1 MSKVIALCSAYY
13 AESFLYNRLRNLS
26 QLLPVPEIDVIC
38 KEYSKEHEIAKQF
51 VGRNCFIFTTRDIPT
66 LYAAWNMV
74 IEHATR
80 EYLTSAN
87 TDDFTYPHGFNLMSR
102 YLDCHP
108 DVDIVYGDCDK
119 REGDSTTYSPW
130 KRGDADL
137 ENGFNRV
144 GVMPMWRK
152 SLHERFGLFD
162 ESLTVSGDYEFWLRC
177 VRGGAKIA
185 HINQTIGLY
194 WKRKDSLENRNKAI
208 MHKEDARI
216 KA

>member
-13 AESFLYNRLRNLS
+13 AEKFLYNRLRNLS

-38 KEYSKEHEIAKQF
+38 KEYSAEHEIAKKF
-51 VGRNCFIFTTRDIPT
+51 IGRNCFIFTTRDIPT

-87 TDDFTYPHGFNLMSR
+87 SDDFTYPNGFNLMSR

-108 DVDIVYGDCDK
+108 DIDIVYGDCDILV
-119 REGDSTTYSPW
+119 EDEIFSW

-137 ENGFNRV
+137 ENGKNRV
-144 GVMPMWRK
+144 GVMPMWRR
-152 SLHERFGLFD
+152 SLHERFGMFD

-185 HINQTIGLY
+185 HINQTVGLY
-194 WKRKDSLENRNKAI
+194 WKRKDSLENRNKAK
-208 MHKEDARI
+208 M
-216 KA
+216 KAENELIEAVA